1 MTSITQFN
9 IKNRSYYFFSDMINI
24 TNFDPNLLNVD
35 KILFKSTD
43 AIIYNITCITINID
57 NENPLYLIF
66 RIMYMDTLKK
76 VMEKVMEIN
85 T

>member
-1 MTSITQFN
+1 MTSNTQIN

-24 TNFDPNLLNVD
+24 TNFDPNLLKVN

-43 AIIYNITCITINID
+43 AIIYNITYITINMD
-57 NENPLYLIF
+57 NEIPLYLIF
-66 RIMYMDTLKK
+66 KIMYMDTLKQ
-76 VMEKVMEIN
+76 VMKIN